1 MNVTFAQ
8 MARCFAAYGDLDSAF
23 WPFVKHVWTSLDDPN
38 LDYDDIHNDPVASA
52 EAMRRMLAI
61 TMADVYRMVMIDTH
75 YPDAPLV
82 EQLRAGSSFRADFLR
97 KADVDIDLQVT

>member
-1 MNVTFAQ
+1 MSWFFDQ
-8 MARCFAAYGDLDSAF
+8 IARCFAAYEDLDSAF

-38 LDYDDIHNDPVASA
+38 LSIHNDPVASA

-61 TMADVYRMVMIDTH
+61 TMADVYTMVMIDTH

-82 EQLRAGSSFRADFLR
+82 EQLRAGSSFRAEFLR